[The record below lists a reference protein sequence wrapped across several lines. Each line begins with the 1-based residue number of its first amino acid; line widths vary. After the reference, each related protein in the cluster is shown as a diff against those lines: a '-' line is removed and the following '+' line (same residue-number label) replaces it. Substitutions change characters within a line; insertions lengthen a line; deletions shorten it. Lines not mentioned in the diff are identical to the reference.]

1 MKTKGAC
8 GNRAEVNSPA
18 QRARACY
25 ILGVVFDVGVC
36 FLVKKRAR
44 EAVPRA
50 SGKKIRK
57 SVSVAGAGTGA
68 GAEQLSG

>member
-1 MKTKGAC
+1 MVRDIGF
-8 GNRAEVNSPA
+8 
-18 QRARACY
+18 
-25 ILGVVFDVGVC
+25 VFGVGVC

-50 SGKKIRK
+50 SGKKIRNPM
-57 SVSVAGAGTGA
+57 SVAGAGTGA